1 MGDFLQVPQQTKNVP
16 ESADHHDSPALTPVE
31 ALAEMMVHR
40 LFGVGLILQSAA
52 GIAGGPAGERLTRA
66 VEEMD
71 AIIRD
76 VRSAVYG
83 ARVSRQPGHDGDGG
97 VMPD

>member
-1 MGDFLQVPQQTKNVP
+1 MGDFIQVPQQTKNAP
-16 ESADHHDSPALTPVE
+16 ESTDLHDSPEPTPVE

-52 GIAGGPAGERLTRA
+52 SIAGGPAGKRLTRA
-66 VEEMD
+66 VEELD

-76 VRSAVYG
+76 VRSTVYG
-83 ARVSRQPGHDGDGG
+83 ARVSRQPGHEGDGG
-97 VMPD
+97 VMP